1 MSLHNNYWP
10 FVLLMPVDVNERVV
24 FLQTLFS
31 SSTVFEI
38 LTLFDK
44 TEELCQKDLVS
55 ILKHHSNKTI
65 ILVLKKLVR
74 LGLLE
79 ETIKISH
86 SERKR
91 ATRMKCYRL
100 TELGK
105 WYNVFLKN
113 VKSLDRD
120 TLRKLFE
127 EIVLMFVDK
136 VMSLRDDLGVK
147 HSEIVDV
154 LASNILRGAIMSR
167 KIRVSRE
174 VVVFGSTAFDVYL
187 GDEIMFF
194 SGGSGA
200 NIAFNCAKLGLT
212 TSFITRIPIDLLS
225 LRTILELVDQ
235 GVDLSLSQLDPEAK
249 TTVCAIRRWYTED
262 PEIVCSYDTSKPP
275 VVTELNNNIISLCD
289 EAKAL
294 YLGEGICRVFDELLN
309 SIDRTNKVIVYRPSL
324 ESLKNYFNECK
335 NILKYNPIFILNS
348 KKFEILHNKG
358 FDLPNDLFRL
368 GVDRIIVTRGSKGVA
383 VYTLEPKEVVEIPI
397 KQRVNIVDTVGAG
410 DVFTAVLL
418 YQLLRGK
425 NIVTASQNAAEVAAQ
440 SISVLGP
447 RKIKLVG

>member
-1 MSLHNNYWP
+1 MSLYNNYWP
-10 FVLLMPVDVNERVV
+10 FVLLMPVDVSERVV

-55 ILKHHSNKTI
+55 ILKHHSNKTVI
-65 ILVLKKLVR
+65 SILKKLVR

-79 ETIKISH
+79 EMIRIPH
-86 SERKR
+86 SGRKR
-91 ATRMKCYRL
+91 IARMKCYRL

-105 WYNVFLKN
+105 WYNIFLKD

-136 VMSLRDDLGVK
+136 VMSLRDDLRVK
-147 HSEIVDV
+147 HSEIVEV
-154 LASNILRGAIMSR
+154 LVSNMLRSAIMNR
-167 KIRVSRE
+167 KIRVPRE
-174 VVVFGSTAFDVYL
+174 VVVFGSMAFDVYL
-187 GDEIMFF
+187 GGELMFF

-200 NIAFNCAKLGLT
+200 NIAFNCTKLGLST
-212 TSFITRIPIDLLS
+212 AFITRIPTDLLS
-225 LRTILELVDQ
+225 LKHILELVDQ
-235 GVDLSLSQLDPEAK
+235 GVDLSLSQLDPESR
-249 TTVCAIRRWYTED
+249 TTVCAISRWYTEN
-262 PEIVCSYDTSKPP
+262 PEIVCSYDASKPP
-275 VVTELNNNIISLCD
+275 VVTELNNNVISLCN

-294 YLGEGICRVFDELLN
+294 YLGEGICRLFNELLN

-324 ESLKNYFNECK
+324 ESLKNYFSECK
-335 NILKYNPIFILNS
+335 DILKYNPILLLNS
-348 KKFEILHNKG
+348 KKLEILQDKG
-358 FDLPNDLFRL
+358 FDVPNDLFRL
-368 GVDRIIVTRGSKGVA
+368 GVDKVIVTRGSKGVTI
-383 VYTLEPKEVVEIPI
+383 YTLEPREVLEIPI
-397 KQRVNIVDTVGAG
+397 KQKVDIVDTVGAG
-410 DVFTAVLL
+410 DVFTSVLL

-425 NIVTASQNAAEVAAQ
+425 NIVTASQNAAEAAAQ

-447 RKIKLVG
+447 RKIR